1 MIVMCADMQSTP
13 PTDEQVDQ
21 AVGTLAML
29 ADPTRIRLLWALLD
43 GELPV
48 HDLASAA
55 GCSATSASQHLAKLR
70 LAGLVRHRRD
80 GRRVLYRAE
89 DAHVRRLL
97 REALY
102 HADHAVQNHPDH
114 A

>member
-1 MIVMCADMQSTP
+1 MIIVCADVQVM
-13 PTDEQVDQ
+13 PTDEQVEQ

-48 HDLASAA
+48 HDLASTT

-80 GRRVLYRAE
+80 GRRVLYRTE
-89 DAHVRRLL
+89 DTHVRRLL
-97 REALY
+97 QEALY
-102 HADHAVQNHPDH
+102 HADHAVQGHADH